1 MKESLHQTVDD
12 NVPWAEGCN
21 QQSLSTW
28 VSRTKK
34 KSYFKWNFSSWDR
47 LVGDR
52 FGIPGALWSSSTDEK
67 EKSHVLD
74 DLKLQTVKLYH
85 LGDLLH
91 CSVPSAWLSP
101 VSSEVL
107 FADVDDYIPTLW
119 NSTLWKSLKIQHH
132 CKLLSFWFPWARKGS
147 LSTPKTGKIHLE
159 FLHPLKNWRTCGSSV
174 VPAGPI
180 AMTFSTYI
188 KSP

>member
-1 MKESLHQTVDD
+1 MKETFHQTGDD
-12 NVPWAEGCN
+12 NVPWAEGCD
-21 QQSLSTW
+21 QQSLSTR
-28 VSRTKK
+28 VSRTKKK

-85 LGDLLH
+85 LGDSLH

-101 VSSEVL
+101 ISLEVL
-107 FADVDDYIPTLW
+107 FCWCWWLYPNIMEQHIP
-119 NSTLWKSLKIQHH
+119 KELKNPT
-132 CKLLSFWFPWARKGS
+132 PWQTPLILIS
-147 LSTPKTGKIHLE
+147 LST
-159 FLHPLKNWRTCGSSV
+159 
-174 VPAGPI
+174 
-180 AMTFSTYI
+180 
-188 KSP
+188 

>member
-1 MKESLHQTVDD
+1 MCLELKGVI
-12 NVPWAEGCN
+12 NKV
-21 QQSLSTW
+21 W
-28 VSRTKK
+28 VRGSQGQKK
-34 KSYFKWNFSSWDR
+34 KSRQTSRGQIWDPR
-47 LVGDR
+47 C
-52 FGIPGALWSSSTDEK
+52 ALRSSSTDEK

-101 VSSEVL
+101 ISLEVL
-107 FADVDDYIPTLW
+107 FCWCWWLYPNIMEQHIP
-119 NSTLWKSLKIQHH
+119 KEVKIQHH
-132 CKLLSFWFPWARKGS
+132 GKLLSFWFPWARKGS

-159 FLHPLKNWRTCGSSV
+159 FLHPLKKWGTCGSFV
-174 VPAGPI
+174 APAGPI
-180 AMTFSTYI
+180 AMTFSTCI